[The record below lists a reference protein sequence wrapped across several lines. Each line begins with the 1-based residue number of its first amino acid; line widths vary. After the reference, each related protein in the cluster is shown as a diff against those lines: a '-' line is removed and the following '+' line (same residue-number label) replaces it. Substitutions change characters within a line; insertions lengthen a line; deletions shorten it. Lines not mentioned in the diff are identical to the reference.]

1 MKKISRISSIFFIII
16 MTLSPTISFADTYY
30 YSDSIYVYNLDDK
43 EVEFAVNPDAHRAP
57 ASLTKMMTTI
67 LAIEKADDLSETATI
82 TQETYAFAVNSN
94 ATMAGFLGNET
105 VTFEDL
111 LYGTMLPSAAECA
124 NTLAVAIAGSE
135 SDFIKQ
141 MNEKASALGMRNT
154 HFQTAEGLDA
164 ENQYTTARDM
174 AKLVEY
180 AIQNKTFYEIFSS
193 SQYTSQPTNLHPDG
207 VTMYSTVLPKLN
219 DYIIESG
226 KIIGGKSGTTLNAGL
241 CWATLAEKNDKHY
254 IIIVM
259 GSNLDSNNGQIL
271 DTITLLNQL

>member
-57 ASLTKMMTTI
+57 ASLTKIMTTI
-67 LAIEKADDLSETATI
+67 LAIEKAKDLSETATI
-82 TQETYAFAVNSN
+82 TQETYDFAVNSN

-124 NTLAVAIAGSE
+124 NTLAVAISGSE

-154 HFQTAEGLDA
+154 HFQTSEGLDA

-226 KIIGGKSGTTLNAGL
+226 KIIGGKSGTTVNAGL
-241 CWATLAEKNDKHY
+241 CWATLAEKNNKHY

-259 GSNLDSNNGQIL
+259 GSSLDSGNGQII

>member
-67 LAIEKADDLSETATI
+67 LAIEKVKDLSETATI
-82 TQETYAFAVNSN
+82 TQETYDFAVNSN

-154 HFQTAEGLDA
+154 HFQTTEGLDA